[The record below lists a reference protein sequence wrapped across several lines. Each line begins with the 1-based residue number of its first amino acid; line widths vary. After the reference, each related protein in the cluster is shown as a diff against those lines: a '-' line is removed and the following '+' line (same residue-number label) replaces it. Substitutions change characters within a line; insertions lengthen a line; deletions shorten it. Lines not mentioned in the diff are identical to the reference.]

1 VGIQLVWT
9 REHHACSALHR
20 AGQPFGDRDRAML
33 AAIGPH
39 ARAAFARVAEHERLA
54 ERLAL
59 LEAGVEAGGEGVLLV
74 TRDGRIG
81 GASPLAQR
89 LLRDWFGAA
98 DGHARLPSAVADW
111 HTTARRDERPARL
124 LRSRPGRRL
133 RVTLLAGGR
142 EDVLVLR
149 EDRDQPLSPDA
160 LAAALP
166 ISRREAEVLAL
177 VAGGHTNA
185 GIAAAL
191 TLSPRTVGRHVER
204 LLARQGVPNRAAAT
218 AAALAALGE
227 HSAH

>member
-1 VGIQLVWT
+1 MGASGAPVPWRSVCCATGSAPPTAT
-9 REHHACSALHR
+9 RACR
-20 AGQPFGDRDRAML
+20 APSPTGTRR
-33 AAIGPH
+33 
-39 ARAAFARVAEHERLA
+39 RAATSVPRGCCAR
-54 ERLAL
+54 
-59 LEAGVEAGGEGVLLV
+59 G
-74 TRDGRIG
+74 
-81 GASPLAQR
+81 
-89 LLRDWFGAA
+89 
-98 DGHARLPSAVADW
+98 
-111 HTTARRDERPARL
+111 
-124 LRSRPGRRL
+124 PGRRL

-204 LLARQGVPNRAAAT
+204 LLARLGVPNRAAAT